1 MTGGCQGKGGVEQ
14 VDILVGGDKKK
25 KSPWFWRVTREGI
38 S

>member
-25 KSPWFWRVTREGI
+25 KVHGFGV
-38 S
+38 